1 MDSVSP
7 VNEELEQQLKEA
19 GEHLAS
25 PHSSSS
31 VNNLINLIDKTKQLL
46 ARVGQAPSIS
56 MQKALVPSMG
66 ALIADELIKH
76 SETDVKI
83 SVASCLCEVVRITAP
98 DQTYEDEVMK
108 KIFKLYVLAF
118 EQLSNV
124 TGQSYHKVIHILQ
137 SVAKVKSFLLMLDL
151 ECDALVFEMFEQFL
165 SKIRIDHPRTVFSDI
180 ETIMSMIIEES
191 DEISIELLSL
201 LISRAKKENQMVSPA
216 SWKLA
221 EKVLKRC
228 NTLIKE
234 LINANLD
241 DYAEVV
247 TLICQNGHENEHLG
261 TRSTSRI
268 NSTHKRD
275 LITLD
280 NDRST
285 KKQKYTDNNRFK
297 TPKRGRPK
305 KNDIPSLGLNS
316 QKGTARTRV
325 LDQRQSSKTKGNT
338 KNSGSDNGADDK
350 DDIPKKW
357 KEDLAGHMIKV
368 WWPLDKVYYEGVVA
382 SYDPLN
388 GKYKVLYAD
397 GDEELL
403 DLNEEKWRMVDK
415 TSVDQKAKRNRE
427 SSRTQEDNSTS
438 PKRTNSTPPAD
449 SSKTEDVICNV
460 DNKDNLA
467 PTPAVSHEL
476 IITEKITDNV
486 EKNDESKRINS
497 PPPAD
502 ISKTEDVIC
511 NVDNKDNPAP
521 TPAAAVSHEFTITEK
536 ITDNVEKN
544 GESKRINSP
553 PPVDSSKTDNVVC
566 NVDNKN
572 NPAPAPAISH
582 ELTITETIN
591 DNVEKNG
598 ESKRIYSPPP
608 ADSSKT
614 GDVISNADNQKDNP
628 ASTPAISDGL
638 TLAEKTID
646 NMEKNGESNPSGEL
660 QEKSLL
666 ESSEATQGLEKTD
679 SLVSES

>member
-7 VNEELEQQLKEA
+7 VNELEQQLKKA

-25 PHSSSS
+25 PHSSS

-46 ARVGQAPSIS
+46 ASVGQAPSIS
-56 MQKALVPSMG
+56 MQKALVPAMG
-66 ALIADELIKH
+66 ALITDELIKH
-76 SETDVKI
+76 AETDVKI

-108 KIFKLYVLAF
+108 EIFKLYVLAF
-118 EQLSNV
+118 KQLSNV

-165 SKIRIDHPRTVFSDI
+165 SKIRIGHPRAVFSDI
-180 ETIMSMIIEES
+180 ETIMTLIIEES

-201 LISRAKKENQMVSPA
+201 LISHAKKENQIVSPA

-228 NTLIKE
+228 SNTLIKE
-234 LINANLD
+234 LINSNLD

-261 TRSTSRI
+261 TRSTSRT

-305 KNDIPSLGLNS
+305 KNDNPSLGRNS

-325 LDQRQSSKTKGNT
+325 LDKRQSSKAKGNT
-338 KNSGSDNGADDK
+338 KNSGSDNGAGDK

-357 KEDLAGHMIKV
+357 REDLVGHMIKV

-388 GKYKVLYAD
+388 GKHKVLYAD
-397 GDEELL
+397 GEEELL
-403 DLNEEKWRMVDK
+403 DLNDEKWRMVGE
-415 TSVDQKAKRNRE
+415 TSVDQ
-427 SSRTQEDNSTS
+427 
-438 PKRTNSTPPAD
+438 
-449 SSKTEDVICNV
+449 
-460 DNKDNLA
+460 
-467 PTPAVSHEL
+467 VSCL
-476 IITEKITDNV
+476 LFLNFSFFCYLFILSFYI
-486 EKNDESKRINS
+486 
-497 PPPAD
+497 
-502 ISKTEDVIC
+502 
-511 NVDNKDNPAP
+511 
-521 TPAAAVSHEFTITEK
+521 
-536 ITDNVEKN
+536 
-544 GESKRINSP
+544 
-553 PPVDSSKTDNVVC
+553 
-566 NVDNKN
+566 
-572 NPAPAPAISH
+572 
-582 ELTITETIN
+582 L
-591 DNVEKNG
+591 
-598 ESKRIYSPPP
+598 
-608 ADSSKT
+608 
-614 GDVISNADNQKDNP
+614 
-628 ASTPAISDGL
+628 L
-638 TLAEKTID
+638 
-646 NMEKNGESNPSGEL
+646 
-660 QEKSLL
+660 SL
-666 ESSEATQGLEKTD
+666 SFCY
-679 SLVSES
+679 

>member
-1 MDSVSP
+1 MDS
-7 VNEELEQQLKEA
+7 VNEELEQQLQEA

-25 PHSSSS
+25 PHSSS

-46 ARVGQAPSIS
+46 ARVSQAPSIS
-56 MQKALVPSMG
+56 MQKALVPAMG

-151 ECDALVFEMFEQFL
+151 ECDALVFEMLEHFL

-180 ETIMSMIIEES
+180 ETIMSMIVEES

-201 LISRAKKENQMVSPA
+201 LISRAKKENQIVSPA

-228 NTLIKE
+228 SNTLIKE

-261 TRSTSRI
+261 TRSASRT

-305 KNDIPSLGLNS
+305 KSDIPSLGLNS

-338 KNSGSDNGADDK
+338 KNFGSDNGADDK

-368 WWPLDKVYYEGVVA
+368 WWPLDEVYYEGVVA
-382 SYDPLN
+382 SYDPSN

-403 DLNEEKWRMVDK
+403 DLNEEKWRMVDE
-415 TSVDQKAKRNRE
+415 TSVHQKAKRNRE
-427 SSRTQEDNSTS
+427 SSRTQEDKSTS
-438 PKRTNSTPPAD
+438 PKRINSTPPAD

-460 DNKDNLA
+460 DNKDNPA
-467 PTPAVSHEL
+467 PTPAIIHEL
-476 IITEKITDNV
+476 TITETVTDSV
-486 EKNDESKRINS
+486 EKNGESKRIKS
-497 PPPAD
+497 PPPAGS
-502 ISKTEDVIC
+502 SKTEDLIC
-511 NVDNKDNPAP
+511 NVDNKDNPVP
-521 TPAAAVSHEFTITEK
+521 TPPAAVSHEFTITEK

-553 PPVDSSKTDNVVC
+553 PP
-566 NVDNKN
+566 
-572 NPAPAPAISH
+572 
-582 ELTITETIN
+582 
-591 DNVEKNG
+591 
-598 ESKRIYSPPP
+598 

-614 GDVISNADNQKDNP
+614 EDVISNVDNQKDDP
-628 ASTPAISDGL
+628 TPTPAISDGL
-638 TLAEKTID
+638 TLTEKTID
-646 NMEKNGESNPSGEL
+646 NVDKNGESNPSGEL

-666 ESSEATQGLEKTD
+666 ESSEATQGLEKTT
-679 SLVSES
+679 V